1 MFKEIK
7 KCRVCGNSNLVEIL
21 DLGNQFLTGIFPK
34 KRDGVKNQYPLKL
47 VKCHGKQ
54 NSKCCNLVQL
64 KHNQDYEKMFSSNYG
79 YKSSLND
86 SMITHLKSKIT
97 NILKNYKLES
107 GDIVIDIGSNDATS
121 LSFYSKKFKRIG
133 FDPIGEK
140 FKNKYKDML
149 LIPNFFNFENY
160 NKVEKKKAKII
171 TSFSMFYD
179 VEDPIHFCNDIS
191 KVIDKKEGIWIL
203 EQSYMPTMLD
213 KTSYD
218 TICHEHL
225 TYYSLTQIDWIVKKC
240 NLRIIDFETNK
251 VNGGSFSITV
261 CHQENKKYEVKNI
274 IKKILNKEKKY
285 KDMTIFK
292 KFAKNVLNQK
302 IKLKNILT
310 ELKTKNFSISAL
322 GASTKGNVILQYC
335 DLDSSIINYVGEV
348 NKDKF
353 SCYTPGTYIP
363 IISETDLLKKNPDY
377 IMILPWHFKD
387 FFLSS
392 SKFKNRNLI
401 FPLPKIEIIRT

>member
-1 MFKEIK
+1 MSYM
-7 KCRVCGNSNLVEIL
+7 GNSNLVEIL

-34 KRDGVKNQYPLKL
+34 KKDELKNQYPLKL
-47 VKCHGKQ
+47 VKCHEAQ

-64 KHNQDYEKMFSSNYG
+64 NHNQDYEKMFSNNYG
-79 YKSSLND
+79 YQSSLND
-86 SMITHLKSKIT
+86 SMINHLKSKIT
-97 NILKNYKLES
+97 NILKNYKLKT
-107 GDIVIDIGSNDATS
+107 GDIVIDIGSNDATT
-121 LSFYSKKFKRIG
+121 LSFYSKNYKRIG

-149 LIPNFFNFENY
+149 LIPSFFNFKNY
-160 NKVEKKKAKII
+160 NKIEKRKAKII

-240 NLRIIDFETNK
+240 NLQIIDFETNK

-261 CHQENKKYEVKNI
+261 CHQENKKYKVKNI
-274 IKKILNKEKKY
+274 IKKTLNKEKKY
-285 KDMTIFK
+285 KDMKIFK
-292 KFAKNVLNQK
+292 KFAKDVLNQK
-302 IKLKNILT
+302 KKLKNILA

-335 DLDSSIINYVGEV
+335 DLDFSIINYVGEV

-353 SCYTPGTYIP
+353 SCYTPGTSIP
-363 IISETDLLKKNPDY
+363 IISENELLKKKPDY
-377 IMILPWHFKD
+377 ILILPWHFKD
-387 FFLSS
+387 FFLSN
-392 SKFKNRNLI
+392 SKFKNQKLV
-401 FPLPKIEIIRT
+401 FPLPKIEIIKT

>member
-1 MFKEIK
+1 
-7 KCRVCGNSNLVEIL
+7 
-21 DLGNQFLTGIFPK
+21 
-34 KRDGVKNQYPLKL
+34 
-47 VKCHGKQ
+47 
-54 NSKCCNLVQL
+54 
-64 KHNQDYEKMFSSNYG
+64 
-79 YKSSLND
+79 
-86 SMITHLKSKIT
+86 
-97 NILKNYKLES
+97 
-107 GDIVIDIGSNDATS
+107 
-121 LSFYSKKFKRIG
+121 
-133 FDPIGEK
+133 
-140 FKNKYKDML
+140 ML

-240 NLRIIDFETNK
+240 NLKIIDFETNK

-285 KDMTIFK
+285 QDMTIFK
-292 KFAKNVLNQK
+292 KFANNVLNQK
-302 IKLKNILT
+302 KKLKNILT

-335 DLDSSIINYVGEV
+335 NLDSSIINYVGEV

-353 SCYTPGTYIP
+353 SCYTPGTSIP
-363 IISETDLLKKNPDY
+363 IISENELLKKNPDY
-377 IMILPWHFKD
+377 IVILPWHFKD

-392 SKFKNRNLI
+392 SKFKNQNLV